1 MTALHT
7 SFRRRILSILL
18 WSVLSAAFIGPGT
31 IITASRAGAS
41 FGFSLLWAL
50 LFSTIACLV
59 LQEAGARIP
68 LATGKNLGQTIAVR
82 YGRNSRGGW
91 MGLLS
96 VVAIVLGAAAYEMGN
111 ILGAIAGLE
120 HLLSIN
126 RIILVLMIGVVAAV
140 ILSIPS
146 LQIIARLL
154 GLVVVAMGVSFLGT
168 AIMLRPPIG
177 ELLSGALVPGLPGE
191 PLAAL
196 LVLGLIGT
204 TVVPYNLFLG
214 SGVYPHGQS
223 LFDMRLGLGI
233 AIILGGIVSM
243 AVLVTGTAIS
253 GSFSIENLADAL
265 SEKMGSW
272 AMYLFFFGLFCAGFT
287 SAVTAPLAAAV
298 TVKSIYGIPKRKRI
312 AEAAHLSQESQVSRM
327 SQESKALIDDGDKKP
342 EQKNYDLKYT
352 LVWAGVLAT
361 GVLFGLLNIRPI
373 PAIIVAQALNGLI
386 LPLISIFLWK
396 ITSNKRIMGA
406 QHVNSLFVNLLMG
419 FVVTIASMIGL
430 ANIIGATS
438 RVFGFEQPAGAV
450 YLLLLAATAGMI
462 AVIAFFGSK
471 KIYG

>member
-1 MTALHT
+1 MKALHT
-7 SFRRRILSILL
+7 TFRTRLLSILL

-68 LATGKNLGQTIAVR
+68 LATGKNLGQTIALR
-82 YGRNSRGGW
+82 YGRNSHGGW

-111 ILGAIAGLE
+111 ILGAIAGLD
-120 HLLSIN
+120 HLLSVN
-126 RIILVLMIGVVAAV
+126 RIVMVLVIGAVAAV

-154 GLVVVAMGVSFLGT
+154 GLVVVAMGISFLGT

-177 ELLSGALVPGLPGE
+177 ELLAGALVPALPGE

-265 SEKMGSW
+265 SDKMGSW

-287 SAVTAPLAAAV
+287 SAITAPLAAAV
-298 TVKSIYGIPKRKRI
+298 TVRSIYGIDKGNRTTTANAAPDEKKEYEIHQDGAVDKAKRK
-312 AEAAHLSQESQVSRM
+312 
-327 SQESKALIDDGDKKP
+327 
-342 EQKNYDLKYT
+342 NFDLKFT
-352 LVWAGVLAT
+352 LVWACVLAS
-361 GVLFGLLNIRPI
+361 GMFFGLLNIRPI

-396 ITSNKRIMGA
+396 ITASKHIMGER
-406 QHVNSLFVNLLMG
+406 HVNSLFLNLLMG
-419 FVVTIASMIGL
+419 VVVTIATMIGL
-430 ANIIGATS
+430 ANIIAATS
-438 RVFGFEQPAGAV
+438 ILIGYEQPAGAA
-450 YLLLLAATAGMI
+450 YLMLLVIASGMI
-462 AVIAFFGSK
+462 AVIAFFWRK
-471 KIYG
+471 KPVT

>member
-1 MTALHT
+1 MKALHV
-7 SFRRRILSILL
+7 SLRKRILSILL

-31 IITASRAGAS
+31 IITASGAGAS

-68 LATGKNLGQTIAVR
+68 LATGKNLGQTIAMR
-82 YGRNSRGGW
+82 YGRNSRGGL

-120 HLLSIN
+120 HMLNIN
-126 RIILVLMIGVVAAV
+126 RIVLVLSIGAVAAV
-140 ILSIPS
+140 VLSIPS

-154 GLVVVAMGVSFLGT
+154 GLVVVAMGISFLST
-168 AIMLRPPIG
+168 AIMMRPSIG
-177 ELLSGALVPGLPGE
+177 ELLAGALVPGLPGE

-223 LFDMRLGLGI
+223 LFDMRLGLGT

-253 GSFSIENLADAL
+253 GSFSFEALADAL
-265 SEKMGSW
+265 SAKMGSW

-287 SAVTAPLAAAV
+287 SAITAPLAAAV
-298 TVKSIYGIPKRKRI
+298 TVKSIYGIPKRNKITATNHASREMQQNNNHQEEKTGRI
-312 AEAAHLSQESQVSRM
+312 
-327 SQESKALIDDGDKKP
+327 DF
-342 EQKNYDLKYT
+342 DLKYT
-352 LVWAGVLAT
+352 LVWTGVLAT
-361 GVLFGLLNIRPI
+361 GVFFGLLNIRPI
-373 PAIIVAQALNGLI
+373 PAIIMAQALNGLI
-386 LPLISIFLWK
+386 LPLISILLWK
-396 ITSNKRIMGA
+396 ITASKRIMGEKHA
-406 QHVNSLFVNLLMG
+406 NSVFVNLLMG
-419 FVVTIASMIGL
+419 AVVTIATMIGL
-430 ANIIGATS
+430 ANIIGAS
-438 RVFGFEQPAGAV
+438 SQVIGFAQPAGVV
-450 YLLLLAATAGMI
+450 YLLFLAASAAIITI
-462 AVIAFFGSK
+462 CSFFWNK
-471 KIYG
+471 